1 MVIIQNVYFGLNLN
15 IFLYLNLN
23 NKLKIEYKL
32 YINSI
37 NYTLT

>member
-15 IFLYLNLN
+15 IFLNLNLN

>member
-1 MVIIQNVYFGLNLN
+1 MAIIQNVYFVLNLN
-15 IFLYLNLN
+15 IKIYLKLI
-23 NKLKIEYKL
+23 NKVKIEYKL

>member
-1 MVIIQNVYFGLNLN
+1 MAIIQNVYFVLNLN
-15 IFLYLNLN
+15 IKIYLNLI
-23 NKLKIEYKL
+23 NKVKIEYKL